1 MKIELDL
8 DLEELASHI
17 DDNDLAE
24 LIALVVE
31 NNPNVFLEHLISSAI
46 YKLAQDPYTR
56 QKEDWADFD
65 TETEVI
71 TTAKVIAKL
80 AENLAKYQP
89 NYVDK
94 VLNQPNS
101 KVTKCK

>member
-1 MKIELDL
+1 MKIKLDL

-17 DDNDLAE
+17 DNNDLAE
-24 LIALVVE
+24 LIALAVE

-46 YKLAQDPYTR
+46 YKLAQDPHTR
-56 QKEDWADFD
+56 QTEDWAQFD
-65 TETEVI
+65 SETEVI

-80 AENLAKYQP
+80 KENLTRYQP

-94 VLNQPNS
+94 ILNQP
-101 KVTKCK
+101 K